1 MSSQV
6 SAQKRY
12 QAIRDVAIIGIVTN
26 LFLTIFKI
34 VFGILGQSQALIADG
49 FHSLSS
55 LISDFIVLIA
65 ALFSTQKPDARHP
78 YGYARYET
86 LATITI
92 GILLLIMA
100 IGLFIKA
107 LQSLLAPELLLHPT
121 GVSLAAAIVS
131 ILVKEALYQHA
142 IHTAHHVKSPVVRAN
157 AWHYRSDAYSSLVV
171 LFGVIGSL
179 LGFIWLDAVATIGV
193 SLMIAYLGWKI
204 SWEGL
209 LNLMDRGLHEQ
220 KLMKIHEMIQSV
232 SGVHAFHQLR
242 TRKMGPYILM
252 DVQIEVNPQI
262 SVSEAHKIADTVR
275 SRLIGLEFHHKH
287 IADVLVHI
295 DSENDL
301 KPTQFSANLPL
312 RQEVVARL
320 QHHWHSLT
328 AARAIE
334 QMTLHYSE
342 DKLIVDIDLSLDIVP
357 NIEEAYILAQRFT
370 QLVANEPLIHAINVY
385 YRASPHY
392 SKQVLELNELQ
403 KLA

>member
-6 SAQKRY
+6 SIQERY
-12 QAIRDVAIIGIVTN
+12 IAIRDVAIIGIVTN

-55 LISDFIVLIA
+55 LISDFVVLIA
-65 ALFSTQKPDARHP
+65 AQFSTKPPDVRHP

-92 GILLLIMA
+92 GILLLITA
-100 IGLFIKA
+100 VGLLIKA
-107 LQSLLAPELLLHPT
+107 QTGLLAPELLLHPT

-142 IHTAHHVKSPVVRAN
+142 IHTAHHVNSPVVRAN
-157 AWHYRSDAYSSLVV
+157 AWHYRSDAYSSLIV
-171 LFGVIGSL
+171 LFGVIGSM

-193 SLMIAYLGWKI
+193 SLMIAYLGWTL

-209 LNLMDRGLHEQ
+209 LNLMDRGIHQE
-220 KLMKIHEMIQSV
+220 KLLKIHEIIQSV

-242 TRKMGPYILM
+242 TRKMGAYILL
-252 DVQIEVNPQI
+252 DVQIEVNPHI

-275 SRLIGLEFHHKH
+275 NRLIGLEFQNKH

-295 DSENDL
+295 DSQNDL
-301 KPTQFSANLPL
+301 KPTRFSANLPL

-320 QHHWHSLT
+320 QQHWQSLT
-328 AARAIE
+328 ATRAIE
-334 QMTLHYSE
+334 QITLHYSS
-342 DKLIVDIDLSLDIVP
+342 DKLTVDIDLSLDIVP
-357 NIEEAYILAQRFT
+357 NIEEAYLLAQRFT
-370 QLVANEPLIHAINVY
+370 QLVANDPAIHTINVY
-385 YRASPHY
+385 YRASPHH
-392 SKQVLELNELQ
+392 SKQVLKLDELQ
-403 KLA
+403 KLM